1 MIETAETY
9 FRKID
14 RPEARKRLKD
24 RPLVLKRELSNK
36 TLRAKINHSRWLV
49 LCPNCSSAEFLFND
63 KRFFCSECKNEKIDG
78 KLYKVIMPMKKLQI
92 EALLESRSIS
102 NRNWQYP
109 ETVDDLIRENELHSK
124 EIE

>member
-9 FRKID
+9 FQKVD
-14 RPEARKRLKD
+14 RPEARRRLSD

-36 TLRAKINHSRWLV
+36 TVRAKINHGRWLV
-49 LCPNCSSAEFLFND
+49 LCPNCPSAEFLFND
-63 KRFFCSECKNEKIDG
+63 KRFFCSECKNEAIG
-78 KLYKVIMPMKKLQI
+78 GELYRVIMPMKKSQI